1 MDKKIVFFDIDGTLI
16 DEKTHLIPDSTKHTL
31 NELRANGNLA
41 FINTGRPVSE
51 ITDYIRSFNF
61 DGYICGC
68 GTYIEFNSEVLF
80 YKSLGN
86 KLSCELAKDMKKFNL
101 EGLLEGRCDVYFDKI
116 DNITDPRVLKI
127 IDQHKRE
134 GFYTGSTWDNPSM
147 DVDKL
152 VVFCTKSSD
161 FSGFYNKYKNIFEF
175 IKRDENFYELVPL
188 GYSKASGIEYIINHL
203 NIPLKNT
210 YAIGDSTNDLSM
222 LQYVETSIAMGN
234 SNPEIFDLVS
244 FKTTS
249 VDNDGIENALKHYNL
264 I

>member
-16 DEKTHLIPDSTKHTL
+16 DEKTHLIPDSTKHAL

-188 GYSKASGIEYIINHL
+188 GYSKASGIEYIINTL
-203 NIPLKNT
+203 IFLLKIPM
-210 YAIGDSTNDLSM
+210 LSVIVLM
-222 LQYVETSIAMGN
+222 IYRC
-234 SNPEIFDLVS
+234 
-244 FKTTS
+244 
-249 VDNDGIENALKHYNL
+249 YNM
-264 I
+264 